1 MGWTGQPTYKLPTCL
16 SIQGSRRSF
25 RHTSFKT
32 NKHQVMHC
40 FQAGVLISYYVN
52 IEERLKTKQTPPQK
66 KNRSWNQCPKHFSI
80 SLTKIE
86 LETDAWTVLVSG
98 QSGCQW
104 RIAWSRTA
112 PFWVSNTTMP
122 GKFLSPVLII
132 GNTADQSE
140 LSISRKLRLPH
151 QVWRLPF
158 PHATHH
164 QLARNQTDARMDS
177 RTLMWRHAS
186 PAQPCLSQL
195 VPFYLKD

>member
-1 MGWTGQPTYKLPTCL
+1 MGWTGQPTYKLLTCL

-40 FQAGVLISYYVN
+40 FQAAVQISYYVN
-52 IEERLKTKQTPPQK
+52 IEERLKTKQPPPK
-66 KNRSWNQCPKHFSI
+66 KTDHETSALNIFSI

-86 LETDAWTVLVSG
+86 LDPRTVLVSG
-98 QSGCQW
+98 QTGCQW
-104 RIAWSRTA
+104 RIAWSKTA

-140 LSISRKLRLPH
+140 LSISRKLRPPH

-164 QLARNQTDARMDS
+164 QLARNQTEMPGWI
-177 RTLMWRHAS
+177 LE
-186 PAQPCLSQL
+186 L
-195 VPFYLKD
+195 